1 VAVRVFQMVGL
12 LVFLKAKGCPFPVML
27 KRTRGSVLE
36 ENSCFKM
43 PAFGAFRMA
52 LLFRSCKWGPV
63 SCFSLGTSLEARL
76 LSVFPRSLPPFLPF
90 LVSLYG
96 HFLRHLLLARLVCS
110 DSSASVVYPATSF
123 TDAFD
128 PNICIG
134 IDYVSVLFPVT
145 SSSNV
150 VSQPERASIE
160 V

>member
-1 VAVRVFQMVGL
+1 MVGL

-27 KRTRGSVLE
+27 KRTRGLVLE
-36 ENSCFKM
+36 KKCRFKM
-43 PAFGAFRMA
+43 LAFCALRMA
-52 LLFRSCKWGPV
+52 LLFRSYEWGPV

-96 HFLRHLLLARLVCS
+96 HFLKCLLPTRLVCS
-110 DSSASVVYPATSF
+110 DSSASVVYRATSF

-128 PNICIG
+128 PSICIG
-134 IDYVSVLFPVT
+134 IDSASVIFPVM

-150 VSQPERASIE
+150 VGRPERAGIE